1 MRRPRYFDTRRSHH
15 HTEGNGVEE
24 RKRGYRLEG
33 PVATAH
39 GYVYVVALTSGRI
52 PERDDPPKHSWRK
65 WGPVTRLYYLRN
77 GKEYIRD
84 YPRILTRRGAIRCA
98 SRFAFEVSG
107 R

>member
-1 MRRPRYFDTRRSHH
+1 MKRRRYFDTVRSHY

-33 PVATAH
+33 PVATAY

-52 PERDDPPKHSWRK
+52 PQRDDPFNRFPKQ
-65 WGPVTRLYYLRN
+65 WGPVTRLYYLRK

-98 SRFAFEVSG
+98 ARLAFEVGS